1 MDIRSSFVRSRQE
14 RESDMCEV
22 MDTRGTVKHDRNRK
36 AVYDGVVCND
46 FPRVRK
52 QVNM

>member
-1 MDIRSSFVRSRQE
+1 MCDLSSK
-14 RESDMCEV
+14 
-22 MDTRGTVKHDRNRK
+22 GYKGIVKYDRNRK